1 MEFME
6 VSATVVTLP
15 TLANFKAQV
24 DKYVK
29 SVSTLS
35 KKDAEIGHID
45 ICLSYLDLPG
55 YVTDEAIGY
64 VNYVEKLYKQRIS
77 ML

>member
-1 MEFME
+1 ME

-35 KKDAEIGHID
+35 HNDAAIGHIE

-55 YVTDEAIGY
+55 YVMDEAIGY
-64 VNYVEKLYKQRIS
+64 FNYVEKLCNRRMS
-77 ML
+77 EV